1 MDDGVAAR
9 RGGPLARSGVEDGH
23 EVVALGAAGQRLEV
37 VGAVDRRAVVDVV
50 GARDDDGPDA
60 RLDEALELGG
70 DALDRAPRLDVGV
83 EEVAGDQE
91 EVDLLGEGQV
101 DGRAE
106 RGELALALGGRLVP
120 EVVVARAEMDVGG
133 VDDP

>member
-1 MDDGVAAR
+1 MMTVR
-9 RGGPLARSGVEDGH
+9 M
-23 EVVALGAAGQRLEV
+23 
-37 VGAVDRRAVVDVV
+37 RAI
-50 GARDDDGPDA
+50 
-60 RLDEALELGG
+60 DEALELAG
-70 DALDRAPRLDVGV
+70 DALDRATRLDVGV

-106 RGELALALGGRLVP
+106 RGELAIPLGGGLDP
-120 EVVVARAEMDVGG
+120 EVVVTRAEMDVRG